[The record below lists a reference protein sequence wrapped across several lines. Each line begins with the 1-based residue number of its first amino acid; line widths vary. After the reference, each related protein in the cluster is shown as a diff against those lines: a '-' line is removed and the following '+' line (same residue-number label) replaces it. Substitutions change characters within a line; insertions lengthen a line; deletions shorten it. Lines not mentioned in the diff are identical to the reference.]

1 LSLECKEPLTCEDA
15 ACRRLQL
22 EGQGFTLRV
31 HRTSRARRFGVAVD
45 GRGLTSRS
53 GVAALREL
61 ADRIGLTGALAA
73 AAAPVCSDRL
83 VHDPGEVLRDLV
95 VMLADGGDDFSAIE
109 TLRGQTGLLGSVASD
124 STAWRRVADVAG
136 DELSVTRLDAARR
149 RVRAAVWRRTPPAAV
164 ADERGLVCVDIDAT
178 LVTSHSD
185 KQDAAGTFKGGFG
198 FHPLVGYLDRGDG
211 TGEAL
216 AGMLRPGNAGANT
229 ASDHIDV
236 FETALDQLGDIP
248 ADRVLVR
255 ADSAGATHD
264 FLDHLAQA
272 GVHFSVSARL
282 TDGLRAAIRVR
293 HNHPSDDIW
302 VPAVRQDGQPRDGAH
317 VTEITGLV
325 DLSDYPAGT
334 RVLVRREPLHPGAQ
348 QTFDDVDGHRFTALL
363 TTQEDTDLAELDR
376 RHRAHARVEQRI
388 RDAKTLGLGKL
399 PSADF
404 AINEIWLQLVLMAQ
418 DLLTWLSVLAL
429 DGDLVVATPAT
440 VRYRLLHVAGR
451 ITTSSRQTVLHL
463 DAAWPWAAALAAA
476 FRRIRALPT
485 PA

>member
-1 LSLECKEPLTCEDA
+1 M
-15 ACRRLQL
+15 
-22 EGQGFTLRV
+22 RV
-31 HRTSRARRFGVAVD
+31 HRNRGRGRFGVAVD

-61 ADRIGLTGALAA
+61 ADRIGLTDALGV
-73 AAAPVCSDRL
+73 AAAPVCSPRL
-83 VHDPGEVLRDLV
+83 VHEPGAVLRDLV

-109 TLRGQTGLLGSVASD
+109 TLRGQAGLLGSVASD
-124 STAWRRVADVAG
+124 STAWRRVADLAD
-136 DELSVTRLDAARR
+136 DELSVARLDAARR
-149 RVRAAVWRRTPPAAV
+149 RVRATVWRHRPPSTV
-164 ADERGLVCVDIDAT
+164 VERLCVDIDAT
-178 LVTSHSD
+178 LVTAHSD

-198 FHPLVGYLDRGDG
+198 FHPLVAYLDRQDG

-216 AGMLRPGNAGANT
+216 AGVLRPGNAGANT
-229 ASDHIDV
+229 AADHIDV
-236 FETALDQLGDIP
+236 FETALDQLDGVP
-248 ADRVLVR
+248 AERVLVR
-255 ADSAGATHD
+255 CDSAGATHD
-264 FLDHLAQA
+264 FLGHLAQA

-282 TDGLRAAIRVR
+282 TDGVRAAIRVAYSR
-293 HNHPSDDIW
+293 PNQTW
-302 VPAVRQDGQPRDGAH
+302 TPAVRQDGQPRDRAH
-317 VTEITGLV
+317 VTEVTGLV
-325 DLSDYPAGT
+325 DLSDYPVGT

-363 TTQEDTDLAELDR
+363 TTQEDHDLAALDR

-388 RDAKTLGLGKL
+388 RDAKTLGLGNL

-404 AINEIWLQLVLMAQ
+404 HINQIWLQLVLAAQ

-429 DGDLVVATPAT
+429 DGDLTVATPAT

-451 ITTSSRQTVLHL
+451 ITTSSRRVVLHL
-463 DAAWPWAAALAAA
+463 DAAWPWADALAAA